1 MARFRYRMQNILDI
15 KSKLEEQEKN
25 NFAMAKR
32 KLDEEEERLQI
43 ILKRR
48 EQLIGEAAKMR
59 EESINILEL
68 RENEYARKYVEEQ
81 IKIQVLNV
89 RVAEKNLE
97 LARAKMQQAIQERKI
112 QDKLKEHAFEEFLQE
127 INAAE
132 IKEIDELT
140 SYTHGSKKS
149 EEH

>member
-1 MARFRYRMQNILDI
+1 MAKFRYRMQNILDI

-32 KLDEEEERLQI
+32 KLEEEEERLQL

-48 EQLIGEAAKMR
+48 EELIEEAAKMR
-59 EESINILEL
+59 EETINILEL

-89 RVAEKNLE
+89 RIAEKNLE
-97 LARAKMQQAIQERKI
+97 TARARMQLAIQERKI

-127 INAAE
+127 ENAAE

-149 EEH
+149 EDH

>member
-32 KLDEEEERLQI
+32 KLEEEEERLKI

-48 EQLIGEAAKMR
+48 EHLIEEAAKMR
-59 EESINILEL
+59 EETINILEL
-68 RENEYARKYVEEQ
+68 QENEYARKYVEEQ

-89 RVAEKNLE
+89 RVAEKNME
-97 LARAKMQQAIQERKI
+97 TARARMQLAIQERKI

-127 INAAE
+127 ENVAE

>member
-1 MARFRYRMQNILDI
+1 MAKFRYRMQNILDI

-32 KLDEEEERLQI
+32 KLEEEEERLQV
-43 ILKRR
+43 ILARR
-48 EQLIGEAAKMR
+48 EQLIEDAAKMR
-59 EESINILEL
+59 EETINILEL

-89 RVAEKNLE
+89 RIAEKNLE
-97 LARAKMQQAIQERKI
+97 TARARMQLAIQERKI

-127 INAAE
+127 ENAAE

-149 EEH
+149 EDH

>member
-1 MARFRYRMQNILDI
+1 MAKFRYRMQNILDI

-32 KLDEEEERLQI
+32 KLEEEEERLQV
-43 ILKRR
+43 ILARR
-48 EQLIGEAAKMR
+48 EQLIEEAAKMR
-59 EESINILEL
+59 EETINILEL

-89 RVAEKNLE
+89 RIAEKNLE
-97 LARAKMQQAIQERKI
+97 TARAKMQLAIQERKI

-127 INAAE
+127 ENVAE

-149 EEH
+149 EDH

>member
-1 MARFRYRMQNILDI
+1 MAKFRYRMQNILDI

-32 KLDEEEERLQI
+32 KLEEEEERLQV
-43 ILKRR
+43 ILARR
-48 EQLIGEAAKMR
+48 EQLIEEAAKMR
-59 EESINILEL
+59 EETINILEL

-89 RVAEKNLE
+89 RIAEKNLE
-97 LARAKMQQAIQERKI
+97 TARARMQLAIQERKI

-127 INAAE
+127 ENAAE

-149 EEH
+149 EDH

>member
-48 EQLIGEAAKMR
+48 GQLIEAAAKMR
-59 EESINILEL
+59 EETINILEL
-68 RENEYARKYVEEQ
+68 QENEYARKYVEEQ

-97 LARAKMQQAIQERKI
+97 IARVKMQQAIQERKI